1 MNFQDNYENTDIWQY
16 LSQTKKPIV
25 MYGMGNGADKI
36 ISHLNDKH
44 IDVSDFFASDGFV
57 RGHSFHGKRVLSFSE
72 ITEKYNDFIILLSF
86 GSSRR
91 EVLDLIYS
99 LDEKYE
105 LYAPEVPVYGDGI
118 FDKLFLNEHLND
130 IETARESLSDDE
142 SKRVFDCLIN
152 YYISG
157 KIKYLRSSFCS
168 RKDIVNGVLK
178 VNKYKCAVDLGAYV
192 GDTAEEISSYPN
204 IKKIIAVEPDR
215 KSFEKLSGNIKKI
228 SNINILA
235 LNASAS
241 NYVGESLFSNDG
253 NKNSSLFGNKS
264 MQTVEVTTVDS
275 ICKNEKIDYIKM
287 DVEGSETEA
296 ILGAENTI
304 RKNHPDLAVSVY
316 HRVGD
321 IFKLINLI
329 HSNYPWYNLY
339 LRRPEYVPAWDT
351 MLYAIDDI

>member
-16 LSQTKKPIV
+16 LSQTKKTIV

-36 ISHLNDKH
+36 ISHLNEKH
-44 IDVSDFFASDGFV
+44 IEVYDFFASDGFV
-57 RGHSFHGKRVLSFSE
+57 RGHSFHDKRVLSFTE
-72 ITEKYNDFIILLSF
+72 ITEKYTDFIILLSF

-91 EVLDLIYS
+91 EVLDFIYS

-118 FDKLFLNEHLND
+118 FDRLFLNEHLND
-130 IETARESLSDDE
+130 TETARESLSDDE
-142 SKRVFDCLIN
+142 SKRIFDCLIN

-168 RKDIVNGVLK
+168 RNDIVNDVLK
-178 VNKYKCAVDLGAYV
+178 INKYKCAVDLGAYI

-215 KSFEKLSGNIKKI
+215 KSFEKLCRNVQRI
-228 SNINILA
+228 SDIEIST
-235 LNASAS
+235 LNVSVS

-264 MQTVEVTTVDS
+264 MQTIEVTTVDS
-275 ICKNEKIDYIKM
+275 ICKNENIDYIKM
-287 DVEGSETEA
+287 DVEGSESKA
-296 ILGAENTI
+296 ILGADNII

-339 LRRPEYVPAWDT
+339 LRRPECIPAWDT
-351 MLYAIDDI
+351 VLYAIDDI